1 MSKDA
6 HPLSKSKRVRLES
19 LLKTVLEDVSPSA
32 AENESTKRAI
42 NIIMER
48 LRLVTPG
55 NVEIL
60 LAGSVARGTHV
71 KGNFDIDI
79 FLLFP
84 RSMNEEAM
92 EKKGLEIAKKV
103 IKNKDESY
111 SIRYAEHPYT
121 KLLFGSLGVE
131 AEIVPAYKI
140 SNISEKSTAV
150 DRTQLHNDF
159 VLSTL
164 TEKQRGEVR
173 LLKTFLHAYGVYGAE
188 ARIEGFSGYLCEIL
202 IGYFG
207 SFINAITY
215 ASNMKLPLAIDVL
228 HKKEYAKGTK
238 EIATML
244 SEFNHNFI
252 VLDPTD
258 EHRNVAANVSDES
271 LSRLIIASR
280 ILLNNPSKL
289 AFYGKGY
296 SDSAARNKIS
306 GIRKSLG
313 ADVYLMSLKLP
324 DIAEDITWQQLKRLN
339 SRMAALLKHNGFEPI
354 LALQNIDNSDAIV
367 AFLTGR
373 SDITSRV
380 VEGPSVIIRNAY
392 EQFVKAHGNSTMLY
406 LEKDRICSIEP
417 AKYRTPQALLRSFI
431 SDKKE
436 VLPSYLDRKSIRLY
450 VNDMPENYAK
460 MLYRA
465 YMEKR
470 SAP

>member
-6 HPLSKSKRVRLES
+6 LSLSKGNKLRLES
-19 LLKTVLEDVSPSA
+19 LLKTVLKDVSPTA
-32 AENESTKRAI
+32 AENEGTKRAI
-42 NIIMER
+42 NIIMGR
-48 LRLVTPG
+48 LKLVTPR

-71 KGNFDIDI
+71 RGNFDIDI

-84 RSMNEEAM
+84 RSMNEEVM

-121 KLLFGSLGVE
+121 KLAFGSLGVE

-140 SNISEKSTAV
+140 SDITEKSTAV

-164 TEKQRGEVR
+164 TERQKGEVR
-173 LLKTFLHAYGVYGAE
+173 LLKTFLHAHGVYGAE

-202 IGYFG
+202 ICYFG
-207 SFINAITY
+207 SFTNAMAY
-215 ASNMKLPLAIDVL
+215 AAGMKFPLAIDVL
-228 HKKEYAKGTK
+228 HKKEYAKGSK
-238 EIATML
+238 ELAAMIG
-244 SEFNHNFI
+244 EFKHNFI

-271 LSRLIIASR
+271 LSRLIIAAR
-280 ILLNNPSKL
+280 ALMKDPSNL
-289 AFYGKGY
+289 TFYGKGY
-296 SDSAARNKIS
+296 SDSNARGKVAS
-306 GIRKSLG
+306 IRKSLG
-313 ADVYLMSLKLP
+313 VEAYLMSFKLP

-339 SRMAALLKHNGFEPI
+339 SRLDALLKHNGFEPI
-354 LALQNIDNSDAIV
+354 LALQNIDNRDAII
-367 AFLTGR
+367 AFLIGR
-373 SDITSRV
+373 PHITTRAV
-380 VEGPSVIIRNAY
+380 GGPSVLIREAY
-392 EQFVKAHGNSTMLY
+392 EQFVKAHRDSMLLY
-406 LEKDRICSIEP
+406 LENDRICSIEP
-417 AKYRTPQALLRSFI
+417 AKYGTPEALLRSFI

-436 VLPSYLDRKSIRLY
+436 VLPSYLDRKTIRLY

-465 YMEKR
+465 YIEKR
-470 SAP
+470 SAS